1 VAFDPTFLL
10 LNLYF
15 DERYLFAYLPAQ
27 GWLIMAKTS
36 REFQVFAKPAGSV
49 CNLRCHYCY
58 YLKKEN
64 IYRNGKPFR
73 MPDDILE
80 QYIVQHIDASDAPV
94 IGFSWHGGEPT
105 VLGLDY
111 FRKIVAL
118 QHIHQPVDRQIRNG
132 IQTNGTLLDEEWC
145 RFLAAEGFGVGL
157 SLDGPKELHDL
168 YRVSRN
174 QEPTHDQVMRGY
186 ALLQKHR
193 IPFDILC
200 VVHDRNVR
208 HPAEVYRFFKQIGAR
223 YLGFLPLVE
232 FQPDGLGVS
241 DRTVPAEAFG
251 DFLCTIFDEW
261 LSQDIGRVKVQIF
274 EEAIGTAFGQDHALC
289 IFRKTCGDIPV
300 IEHNGDVFACDH
312 FVDMEH
318 RLGNIRET
326 SLVELLE
333 GPSQRAFGQAKLD
346 GLPFVCKDC
355 EVLAMCNGGCPKDRF
370 LRTPDGEEGLN
381 YLCAGYKRFFAYC
394 RPFIA
399 ELSALWQQH
408 PEEHKLPAPDE
419 VTGIPAKTGR
429 NDPCP
434 CGSGRKYKK
443 CCLGLPDAKF

>member
-1 VAFDPTFLL
+1 
-10 LNLYF
+10 
-15 DERYLFAYLPAQ
+15 
-27 GWLIMAKTS
+27 MAKAS

-49 CNLRCHYCY
+49 CNLQCRYCY

-64 IYRNGKPFR
+64 LYRKGKPFR
-73 MPDDILE
+73 MPGDILE
-80 QYIVQHIDASDAPV
+80 QYIVQHINASEAPV
-94 IGFSWHGGEPT
+94 VGFAWHGGEPT
-105 VLGLDY
+105 VLGVDY

-118 QHIHQPVDRQIRNG
+118 QRMHQPVGRQIRNG
-132 IQTNGTLLDEEWC
+132 IQTNGTLLDEDWC
-145 RFLAAEGFGVGL
+145 HFLAAEGFGVGL

-168 YRVSRN
+168 YRVSKK
-174 QEPTHDQVMRGY
+174 QEPTHEQAMRGY

-200 VVHDRNVR
+200 VVHDQNVR
-208 HPAEVYRFFKQIGAR
+208 HPTEVYRFFKQIGTR

-232 FQPDGLGVS
+232 FQPDGRAVS

-251 DFLCTIFDEW
+251 DFLCTIFNEW

-326 SLVELLE
+326 SLVEMLD
-333 GPSQRAFGQAKLD
+333 GTSQRAFGQAKLD
-346 GLPFVCKDC
+346 GLPFVCKNC

-370 LRTPDGEEGLN
+370 LRTPDGEGGLN
-381 YLCAGYKRFFAYC
+381 YLCTGYKRFFNYC

-408 PEEHKLPAPDE
+408 AEGQKLPVPDE
-419 VTGIPAKTGR
+419 VTRIPPKTGR

-434 CGSGRKYKK
+434 CGSGRKYKR

>member
-1 VAFDPTFLL
+1 
-10 LNLYF
+10 
-15 DERYLFAYLPAQ
+15 
-27 GWLIMAKTS
+27 MAKTS
-36 REFQVFAKPAGSV
+36 RQFQVFAKPAGAV
-49 CNLRCHYCY
+49 CNLRCSYCY

-64 IYRNGKPFR
+64 LYPKGKSFR
-73 MPDDILE
+73 MPDEILE
-80 QYIVQHIDASDAPV
+80 RYIVQHIDASDAPV

-118 QHIHQPVDRQIRNG
+118 QRRHQPHGRQIRNG

-157 SLDGPKELHDL
+157 SLDGPEELHDA
-168 YRVSRN
+168 YRVGRK
-174 QEPTHDQVMRGY
+174 QEPTHEQVMRGY

-200 VVHDRNVR
+200 VVHDQNVR
-208 HPAEVYRFFKQIGAR
+208 HPAGVYRFFKQTGAR

-232 FQPDGLGVS
+232 LLPDGRGVS
-241 DRTVPAEAFG
+241 GRTVPAEAFG

-261 LSQDIGRVKVQIF
+261 LSENIGRVNVQIF

-300 IEHNGDVFACDH
+300 IEHNGDIFACDH

-326 SLVELLE
+326 PLVELLE
-333 GPSQRAFGQAKLD
+333 GQSLRAFGQAKLD
-346 GLPFVCKDC
+346 GLPSVCRDC
-355 EVLAMCNGGCPKDRF
+355 EVLAMCNGGCPKDRVI
-370 LRTPDGEEGLN
+370 RTPDGEAGLN
-381 YLCAGYKRFFAYC
+381 YLCAGYKRFFTYC

-399 ELSALWQQH
+399 GLSALWRQH
-408 PEEHKLPAPDE
+408 PEGQKPPPPLLDDAA
-419 VTGIPAKTGR
+419 GIPAKTGR

-443 CCLGLPDAKF
+443 CCLGLPDSKYRASS